1 MPTNAR
7 IIRLTETG
15 GPDVLDVVEVEVAD
29 PGPGQV
35 LVEVYATGVNFIDTY
50 HRSGLYPVEL
60 PFTPGGEGAGTV
72 VAVGRDVTMVAVGD
86 PVAWVGVNGSYASHV
101 LAPADA
107 VMPVPSGMDLS
118 SAAALPLQGMT
129 AHYLSHD
136 TKRLEPGDRCLI
148 HAAAGGTGRL
158 LVQMAKLRG
167 AEVVATAGSPEK
179 AELARSAGAD
189 HVILYRDVDLV
200 EAVEAAVGKDAI
212 DVVYDGVG
220 AATFDAGLA
229 VLAPRGTMATF
240 GNASGAV
247 PPISPLTLMAKSL
260 YLTRPTLITHIA
272 TAEARLARWNELTGW
287 VADGRLD
294 VRVGHTF
301 DLADAAGA
309 HTALEG
315 RSTTGKILL
324 TP

>member
-1 MPTNAR
+1 MTTAHA
-7 IIRLTETG
+7 IRLTETG
-15 GPDVLDVVEVEVAD
+15 GPEVLQLVEIDLPTPGPGEAVVEVHA
-29 PGPGQV
+29 
-35 LVEVYATGVNFIDTY
+35 AGVNFIDTY

-60 PFTPGGEGAGTV
+60 PFTPGSEGAGV
-72 VAVGRDVTMVAVGD
+72 VSAVGADVTDVAVGD
-86 PVAWVGVNGSYASHV
+86 RVAWVGVAASYSSHV
-101 LAPADA
+101 VAATEML
-107 VMPVPSGMDLS
+107 MPVPDGMSLDH
-118 SAAALPLQGMT
+118 AAALPLQGMT
-129 AHYLSHD
+129 AHYLVSD
-136 TKRLEPGDRCLI
+136 TKPLEPGHRCLI

-158 LVQMAKLRG
+158 MVQMAKLRG
-167 AEVVATAGSPEK
+167 AEVVATAGSEAK

-240 GNASGAV
+240 GNASGPV
-247 PPISPLTLMAKSL
+247 PAIQPLVLMAKSL
-260 YLTRPTLITHIA
+260 FLTRPTLISHIP
-272 TAEARLARWNELTGW
+272 TPEARLARWNELTGW
-287 VADGRLD
+287 VADGKLD

-301 DLADAAGA
+301 ALADAADA

-315 RSTTGKILL
+315 RGTTGKLLL